1 MKPQLLIT
9 HTSVSELLLIDH
21 LKDLYPGKWIIS
33 DYSSKSDFKDDLANL
48 EIDYPILTNI
58 YLGNLEQFSVNFQ
71 QSILKFLEE
80 PPINL
85 RIFISKPNEFRLLT
99 TIKSRVDIVY
109 LDSSTILTLLDP
121 IYIDKLKKLFLPPSL
136 AVKKLVSSNLD
147 LEDFGDISKAERE
160 DIINYLWLIKFNLET
175 LYIENFKPIYAK
187 RIEDVLISIQS
198 LNESCQKK
206 IALAYL
212 LF

>member
-21 LKDLYPGKWIIS
+21 LKDLYPGKWIVS

-80 PPINL
+80 PPTNL

-109 LDSSTILTLLDP
+109 LNSSTVLTLLDP
-121 IYIDKLKKLFLPPSL
+121 IYIDKLKKLFLPPSE

-175 LYIENFKPIYAK
+175 LYTDNFKPIYAK

>member
-9 HTSVSELLLIDH
+9 HTSVSELLLIDR

-80 PPINL
+80 PPTNL

-109 LDSSTILTLLDP
+109 LDSSTVLTLLDP
-121 IYIDKLKKLFLPPSL
+121 IYIDKLKKLFLPPSE

-160 DIINYLWLIKFNLET
+160 DIINYLWLVKFNLET
-175 LYIENFKPIYAK
+175 LYTENFKPIYAK

>member
-9 HTSVSELLLIDH
+9 QTSVSEPLLIEH
-21 LKDLYPGKWIIS
+21 LKNSYEGKWIIS

-48 EIDYPILTNI
+48 DIDYPMLTNI
-58 YLGNLEQFSVNFQ
+58 YLGNLESFSVNFQ

-80 PPINL
+80 PPVNL

-99 TIKSRVDIVY
+99 TIKSRVDINY
-109 LDSSTILTLLDP
+109 LDTKTVLSLLDQE
-121 IYIDKLKKLFLPPSL
+121 YIEKLKKLFLPPSD
-136 AVKKLVSSNLD
+136 AVKKLVASNLD
-147 LEDFGDISKAERE
+147 LEDFGDIAKAERE
-160 DIINYLWLIKFNLET
+160 DLINYLWLIKFNLES
-175 LYIENFKPIYAK
+175 LYSTNFNTTIAK